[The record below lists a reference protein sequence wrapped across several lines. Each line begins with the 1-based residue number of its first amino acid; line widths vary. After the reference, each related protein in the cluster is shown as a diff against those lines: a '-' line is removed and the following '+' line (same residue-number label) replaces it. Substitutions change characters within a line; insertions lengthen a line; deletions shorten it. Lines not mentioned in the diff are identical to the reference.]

1 MSSRR
6 SQRKRSKQ
14 AKRRRR
20 QLSWEWWAGL
30 ITRAWT
36 WTSPLGCGTIT
47 RVAVAVTSAP
57 AWTMTAFATTA
68 ASTWAS
74 ASARVVGALRR
85 LQRPRGRQRPRA
97 VGARVA
103 LWPRPRGSQSPRGT
117 TASVGVSAI
126 KGDDGLSDRGRAI
139 RGVQALEDRTTITCS
154 CLLCSSL
161 AMQDVRS

>member
-1 MSSRR
+1 M
-6 SQRKRSKQ
+6 
-14 AKRRRR
+14 
-20 QLSWEWWAGL
+20 
-30 ITRAWT
+30 
-36 WTSPLGCGTIT
+36 
-47 RVAVAVTSAP
+47 TSAP
-57 AWTMTAFATTA
+57 ASWTMIAFATTA

-117 TASVGVSAI
+117 TVSVGVSAI
-126 KGDDGLSDRGRAI
+126 KGDDGLSDSGRVIRG
-139 RGVQALEDRTTITCS
+139 GVQALVDRTTITCS
-154 CLLCSSL
+154 CLLCSSS